1 MFELTTAVV
10 IYGIAVAAV
19 FLSLWLYYDR
29 RDHRRFE
36 LERRK
41 TVFHCI
47 RCDALYSAPTGTE
60 LSKCPNC
67 GHENARLRF

>member
-1 MFELTTAVV
+1 MFELPVAAT
-10 IYGIAVAAV
+10 IYSVLVGAV

-36 LERRK
+36 GERRK
-41 TVFHCI
+41 ATFHCI
-47 RCDALYSAPTGTE
+47 RCDCVYTAPPGHE
-60 LSKCPNC
+60 LRTCPRC